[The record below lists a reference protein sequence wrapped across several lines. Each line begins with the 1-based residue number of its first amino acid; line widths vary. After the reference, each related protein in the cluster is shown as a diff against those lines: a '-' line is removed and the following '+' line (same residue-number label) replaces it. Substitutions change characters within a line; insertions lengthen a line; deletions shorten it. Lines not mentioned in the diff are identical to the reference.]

1 MSINLDQVLDELRQQ
16 EQYPEQRLGTCLTQP
31 FTGLNSS
38 NRKIMYST
46 HDQHK
51 LNLIQGEAPVI
62 STGSENEFLKYSSSY
77 IKAGCDKQVLAKI
90 QKFPARPDLHYWLI
104 VLNLNGEKA
113 GWLDLIER
121 KEYVHTTESFGFALN
136 TNFVDR
142 YQVSD
147 IISQGSIIKCPDVV
161 DNFGN
166 VTFGR
171 NLHTLYLS
179 NLTTTGDGFEISTS
193 AAAKMGTSLYHR
205 VNIQLNDNDIM
216 LNLYG
221 DNDVYKVM
229 PDIGEPIKDGIF
241 LAVRRI
247 NNADALF
254 SQTWERLKTIMH
266 PTDTK
271 YVLDGVLLDCEIYS
285 NNWAQIQNGPNAQY
299 NTQIAYYLNNK
310 YRYCEELVAEV
321 DKILAIHPDA
331 KMTYRL
337 QEFLMHAKN
346 TNARY
351 DHYKNYKK
359 YSGTIL
365 EFVIKE
371 DLPLRVGDKI
381 TNRFGGKG
389 VITHITPTEFMP
401 RVNGVPVDI
410 IMNKS
415 SVNGRLNYGQMFEI
429 EINFRSRKFLEHLK
443 TLDIPIVDKLWQ
455 IKEYMDCYSTQ
466 LGDYF
471 WQCVLRDGP
480 QEYEN
485 TYNDYFLS
493 NTIRLI
499 LRPLSDVIT
508 IDTLIA
514 VDTKYPWIEQ
524 EYLEC
529 PIVDSNGR
537 LRYVQSLR
545 RCVVGLEWYIRLKQ
559 YAKEKESHT
568 SISSVNIKNENSKS
582 KAGKAHTSA
591 FADTPIKIGFMETED
606 MTHMD
611 AYKSGMTE
619 ITLML
624 YSSSSEMRNKFFTLY
639 TSDPVHINIELDDS
653 STSRS
658 AEIFHTL
665 FKELGD
671 ELIFEKHYNQQVSA
685 PFTYE
690 FKEPA
695 PFEIKLDE
703 SIPAPFE
710 IKFDEDEF
718 PLDDDLKL
726 KEGKLP
732 IVEAVLK
739 DDGSVSND
747 LSEEEKLIPV
757 APIQVTIKSKK
768 GGKNRE
774 RKAKANTE

>member
-1 MSINLDQVLDELRQQ
+1 MAINLDEQLDELRRQ
-16 EQYPEQRLGTCLTQP
+16 EKFPEQRLGSCLTQP
-31 FTGLNSS
+31 FAGLNSS
-38 NRKIMYST
+38 NRKIMYAT

-51 LNLIQGEAPVI
+51 LNLTEGEAPII
-62 STGSENEFLKYSSSY
+62 STGVENEFLNYSSSY
-77 IKAGCDKQVLAKI
+77 VKAGCDKRVLAKI
-90 QKFPARPDLHYWLI
+90 QKFPARPDLHYWLL
-104 VLNLNGEKA
+104 VVNLNGDKT

-121 KEYVHTTESFGFALN
+121 KTYVHTTESFGFPLN
-136 TNFVDR
+136 TNYVDI
-142 YQVSD
+142 YQVND
-147 IISQGSIIKCPDVV
+147 VINQGSIIKCPDVV

-171 NLHTLYLS
+171 NLHTLYLT
-179 NLTTTGDGFEISTS
+179 NLITVGDGYEISTS
-193 AAAKMGTSLYHR
+193 AAEKMGTSLYHK

-254 SQTWERLKTIMH
+254 SQTWERLKSIMH

-271 YVLDGVLLDCEIYS
+271 YVLDGILLDCEIYS
-285 NNWAQIQNGPNAQY
+285 NNWAQIQSGPNAQY
-299 NTQIAYYLNNK
+299 NTQLAYYLNNK
-310 YRYCEELVAEV
+310 YRYCEELVNEV
-321 DKILAIHPDA
+321 EKYLSYYPDA

-337 QEFLMHAKN
+337 QEFLVHAKN

-351 DHYKNYKK
+351 DHYKNSKK
-359 YSGTIL
+359 YSGTIM
-365 EFVIKE
+365 EFIIKE
-371 DLPLRVGDKI
+371 NLPLRVGDKI
-381 TNRFGGKG
+381 TNRYGGKG
-389 VITHITPTEFMP
+389 IISRVTPTEYMP

-415 SVNGRLNYGQMFEI
+415 SVNGRLNYGQLFET

-443 TLDIPIVDKLWQ
+443 TLDIPVKDKLWM
-455 IKEYMDCYSTQ
+455 IKEYMDCYSKQ

-471 WQCVLRDGP
+471 WKCVLRDGP
-480 QEYEN
+480 QEYAN

-493 NTIRLI
+493 NSIRLM
-499 LRPLSDVIT
+499 LRPLSDVIN

-514 VDTKYPWIEQ
+514 IDTKYPWIEQ
-524 EYLEC
+524 DYLEC
-529 PIVDSNGR
+529 PIVNSQGK
-537 LRYVQSLR
+537 LRYIPSLR
-545 RCVVGLEWYIRLKQ
+545 KCVVGLEWFIRLKQ

-582 KAGKAHTSA
+582 KAGKVHTSA
-591 FADTPIKIGFMETED
+591 FADTPIKMGSMETED

-611 AYKSGMTE
+611 AYKTGITE

-653 STSRS
+653 SASRS

-665 FKELGD
+665 FKQLGD
-671 ELIFEKHYNQQVSA
+671 EFIFEKKFKQPIPA
-685 PFTYE
+685 PFTYKFE
-690 FKEPA
+690 EPVQFNYKI
-695 PFEIKLDE
+695 PE

-710 IKFDEDEF
+710 IRLNDEET
-718 PLDDDLKL
+718 PLDDDLNL

-732 IVEAVLK
+732 IVEAVIK

-747 LSEEEKLIPV
+747 LSKEENLIPV
-757 APIQVTIKSKK
+757 APIAVSIKK

-774 RKAKANTE
+774 RKVKANTE

>member
-1 MSINLDQVLDELRQQ
+1 MAINLDEQLEELRQR
-16 EQYPEQRLGTCLTQP
+16 ERFPEQRLGSCLTQP
-31 FTGLNSS
+31 FAGLNSS

-51 LNLIQGEAPVI
+51 LNLTQGEAPVI
-62 STGSENEFLKYSSSY
+62 ATGTENEFLNYSSSY
-77 IKAGCDKQVLAKI
+77 VKAGCNKRVLAKI
-90 QKFPARPDLHYWLI
+90 QKFPARPDLHYWLL
-104 VLNLNGEKA
+104 VVNLNGEKA

-121 KEYVHTTESFGFALN
+121 KTYTHTTESFGFPMN
-136 TNFVDR
+136 TNYVDQ
-142 YQVSD
+142 YKVDD

-171 NLHTLYLS
+171 NLNTLYLS
-179 NLTTTGDGFEISTS
+179 NLITTGDGFEISAD
-193 AAAKMGTSLYHR
+193 AADKLGTSLYHR

-221 DNDVYKVM
+221 NDEVYKVM
-229 PDIGEPIKDGIF
+229 PDIGESIKDGIF
-241 LAVRRI
+241 LAIRRI

-285 NNWAQIQNGPNAQY
+285 NNWAQLQNGPNAQY
-299 NTQIAYYLNNK
+299 NTQLAYYLNNK
-310 YRYCEELVAEV
+310 YRYCEELVNEV
-321 DKILAIHPDA
+321 EKYLSYYPEA

-337 QEFLMHAKN
+337 QELLTHAKS
-346 TNARY
+346 TNAKY
-351 DHYKNYKK
+351 DHYKNSKK

-381 TNRFGGKG
+381 TNRYGGKG
-389 VITHITPTEFMP
+389 VIARVTPTIFMP

-410 IMNKS
+410 IMNKG
-415 SVNGRLNYGQMFEI
+415 SVNGRLNYGQLFET
-429 EINFRSRKFLEHLK
+429 EINFRSRKFLEWLK
-443 TLDIPIVDKLWQ
+443 TQDMPVKDKLWQ
-455 IKEYMDCYSTQ
+455 IKEYMDCYSKQ

-471 WQCVLRDGP
+471 WQCILRDGP
-480 QEYEN
+480 QNYEN
-485 TYNDYFLS
+485 TYNDYFLT

-499 LRPLSDVIT
+499 LRPLSDYID

-514 VDTKYPWIEQ
+514 VDTKYPWLEQ

-529 PIVDSNGR
+529 PIVNSNGD

-545 RCVVGLEWYIRLKQ
+545 KCVVGLEWFIRLKQ

-591 FADTPIKIGFMETED
+591 FSDTPIKMGSMETED

-611 AYKSGMTE
+611 AYKTGITE

-639 TSDPVHINIELDDS
+639 TNDPVHINIELDDS
-653 STSRS
+653 SASRS
-658 AEIFHTL
+658 AEIFHVL

-671 ELIFEKHYNQQVSA
+671 EFVFEKRFKQPVSA
-685 PFTYE
+685 PFTYKFE
-690 FKEPA
+690 QVPQFEVNIPKSVPA
-695 PFEIKLDE
+695 PFEIRFDDE
-703 SIPAPFE
+703 QS
-710 IKFDEDEF
+710 
-718 PLDDDLKL
+718 PLDNNLNL

-732 IVEAVLK
+732 IVEAVIK
-739 DDGSVSND
+739 DDGSISND
-747 LSEEEKLIPV
+747 LSKEDKLIPV
-757 APIQVTIKSKK
+757 APIEVTIKK
-768 GGKNRE
+768 GGKKRA
-774 RKAKANTE
+774 RKVKASTQED